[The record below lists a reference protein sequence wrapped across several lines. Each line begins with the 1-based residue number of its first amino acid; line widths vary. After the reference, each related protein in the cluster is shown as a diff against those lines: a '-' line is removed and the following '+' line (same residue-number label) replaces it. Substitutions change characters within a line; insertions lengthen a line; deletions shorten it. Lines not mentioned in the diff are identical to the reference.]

1 MIYRRVPAITVLN
14 RNIKTE

>member
-14 RNIKTE
+14 RNIKSE